1 MSDPGY
7 QIETDAPFT
16 KANGQSA
23 PPFGKRIRFEIT
35 NINDIVIP
43 DDAMWLIE
51 DILPAGPSLIELFG
65 LPKTGK
71 SFVAADVL
79 MHVARGKAY
88 CGLPVMQGATV
99 YVTSEGIRGFK
110 RRMIAMRRH
119 YDVEAQQVPLYIA
132 HEMPDLGS
140 KSGDA
145 DILAERILAA
155 VPEGMAVAAVC
166 IDTLARATVGKND
179 SASEDMGV
187 FVENCDIIARKL
199 TCAVIAI
206 HHSPRGDLTRG
217 RGSNAVDG
225 AADAMISVVALRD
238 GTSRVTVEELKDGE
252 SSLSWRFRVVK
263 VEIDDRNK
271 NGCFAGLC
279 ETIGTPV
286 RIDSTETK
294 TETKRTPT
302 QNRFIS
308 ILAEA
313 LLDAGALVPLSGL
326 VPPVPF
332 NIKAVTRAQL
342 KKSLLNAGFLDPEKK
357 DSGRSVMSN
366 LINVL
371 SGRNIIGSNAD
382 HVWLPTP

>member
-7 QIETDAPFT
+7 QTETDAPNS
-16 KANGQSA
+16 KANGHGM
-23 PPFGKRIRFEIT
+23 PFGMRVRFEIV
-35 NINDIVIP
+35 NINDVVIP

-65 LPKTGK
+65 HPKTGK
-71 SFVAADVL
+71 SFIAADML
-79 MHVARGKAY
+79 MHVARGALY
-88 CGLPVMQGATV
+88 CELPVMQGATV

-119 YDVEAQQVPLYIA
+119 YDVEAEQVPFYIV

-145 DILAERILAA
+145 DILAERILAV
-155 VPEGMAVAAVC
+155 VPEGMPVAAVC

-225 AADAMISVVALRD
+225 AADAMISVVALPD
-238 GTSRVTVEELKDGE
+238 GTSRITVEELKDGE
-252 SSLSWRFRVVK
+252 SSLSWRFKVVK
-263 VEIDDRNK
+263 VEVEDRNQ
-271 NGCFAGLC
+271 NHGFAGLC
-279 ETIGTPV
+279 ETIGTPS
-286 RIDSTETK
+286 RLDATETK
-294 TETKRTPT
+294 TETKRTPA
-302 QNRFIS
+302 QSRFIS

-313 LLDAGALVPLSGL
+313 LLDVGAVVPVSGL

-332 NIKAVTRAQL
+332 NIKAVTRTQL
-342 KKSLLNAGFLDPEKK
+342 KKSLLNAGFLDDDKP
-357 DSGRSVMSN
+357 DSARSLMSKHLN
-366 LINVL
+366 DLA
-371 SGRNIIGSNAD
+371 GKFIIGTNAE
-382 HVWLPTP
+382 HVWLPKP